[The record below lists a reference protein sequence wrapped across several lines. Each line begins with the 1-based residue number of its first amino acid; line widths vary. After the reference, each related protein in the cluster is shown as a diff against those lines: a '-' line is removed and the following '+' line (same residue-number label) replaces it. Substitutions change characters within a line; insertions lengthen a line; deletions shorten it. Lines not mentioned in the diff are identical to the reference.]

1 MSEEL
6 TREFGELM
14 PLAATLGI
22 SVSRF
27 EAAEVRASLE
37 WAPGLCT
44 SGGAMHGGV
53 IMALADS
60 AGGGCAYLN
69 LPAGA
74 RGTTTV
80 ESKTNF
86 LRGVREGTVEAISRV
101 LHAGRTVIVVETEL
115 RDDRM
120 RLVAKVTQ
128 TQLVLWG

>member
-1 MSEEL
+1 LTEQL

-27 EAAEVRASLE
+27 EAAEVRVSLE

-44 SGGAMHGGV
+44 TGGALHGGV

-60 AGGGCAYLN
+60 AGGACAYLN

-74 RGTTTV
+74 QGTTTV

-86 LRGVREGTVEAISRV
+86 LRGVREGMIEAASRV
-101 LHAGRTVIVVETEL
+101 LHAGRTLIVVETEV
-115 RDDRM
+115 RDARQ

-128 TQLVLWG
+128 TQLVL

>member
-1 MSEEL
+1 MSDQL

-27 EAAEVRASLE
+27 EAAEVRVSLE

-44 SGGAMHGGV
+44 TGGALHGGAL
-53 IMALADS
+53 MALADS
-60 AGGGCAYLN
+60 AGGACAYLN

-74 RGTTTV
+74 QGTTTV

-86 LRGVREGTVEAISRV
+86 LRAVREGTVEATSRA
-101 LHAGRTVIVVETEL
+101 LHRGRTLIVVETEV
-115 RDDRM
+115 RDVQQ

-128 TQLVLWG
+128 TQLVL

>member
-1 MSEEL
+1 MSEQL

-27 EAAEVRASLE
+27 EAAEVRASLP

-44 SGGAMHGGV
+44 SGGALHGGV

-60 AGGGCAYLN
+60 AGGACAYLN

-74 RGTTTV
+74 QGTTTI

-86 LRGVREGTVEAISRV
+86 LRAVREGMVEASSRV
-101 LHAGRTVIVVETEL
+101 LHAGRTLIVVETEV
-115 RDDRM
+115 RDAKQ
-120 RLVAKVTQ
+120 RLAAKVTQ
-128 TQLVLWG
+128 TQLVL